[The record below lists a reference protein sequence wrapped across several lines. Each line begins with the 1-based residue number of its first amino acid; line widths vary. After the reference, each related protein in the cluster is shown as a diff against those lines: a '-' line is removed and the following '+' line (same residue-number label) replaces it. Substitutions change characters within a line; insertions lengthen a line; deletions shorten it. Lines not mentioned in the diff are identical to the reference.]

1 MGGLPSEEFFGNL
14 MTWSA
19 LEDAVR
25 GLRDTTTPSAV
36 VEKTEASNQ
45 TDPVSTARVRER
57 QRSEQDPN
65 AGNSRVAKCRT
76 QKVARQLRFRV
87 HLVVHVARFL
97 R

>member
-25 GLRDTTTPSAV
+25 GLRDTTTPAAV

-57 QRSEQDPN
+57 GVNKTRTRAIAASPN
-65 AGNSRVAKCRT
+65 AE
-76 QKVARQLRFRV
+76 LRR
-87 HLVVHVARFL
+87 
-97 R
+97 